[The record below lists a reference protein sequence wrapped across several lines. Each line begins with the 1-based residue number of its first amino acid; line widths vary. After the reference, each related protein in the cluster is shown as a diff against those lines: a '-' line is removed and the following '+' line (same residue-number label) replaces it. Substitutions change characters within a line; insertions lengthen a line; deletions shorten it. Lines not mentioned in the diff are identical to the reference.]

1 MATKKKAPKDPEALR
16 KQLMA
21 DPETQGIAKNLGVEL
36 KDYVEQVIHFV
47 QHPKDDPQVY
57 VVEDDDLRSVGWEPP
72 DPDAIGKH
80 LLEVVAVS
88 KAADSTEYT
97 DPKKRLVTLDQ
108 APAAQ
113 ATGKTDEKLQDE
125 LKKQLRTKRGGKS

>member
-36 KDYVEQVIHFV
+36 KDYVDQVVHYV
-47 QHPKDDPQVY
+47 QHPNEDPPIY
-57 VVEDDDLRSVGWEPP
+57 MVEDEDLRSVGWEPP
-72 DPDAIGKH
+72 DPDAIGRH

-113 ATGKTDEKLQDE
+113 ATGKTDPKLQDE
-125 LKKQLRTKRGGKS
+125 LKKQLRGKRGGKG